1 MRKKMIFF
9 IIVFIFAL
17 AAGGLCFFLGWQK
30 PVNEG
35 RIVVLKVE
43 SGMSASQIAQLLEE
57 KGIIRSARVFLAQ
70 TKARGMENALQAGEY
85 ELISG
90 MTEQSILEKMASG
103 DVRTVKF
110 TIPEGFNVKEIAA
123 LLAKN
128 GLAGADEF
136 LAAAKDYTPY
146 EYMKTGSR
154 LIEYKSEGFLFPSTY
169 SVSASAGGKAI
180 LAMLVREFDQQL
192 TKDMREKLR
201 KKNMSVR
208 DFVTLASLVEK
219 EAAVAED
226 RKFIAKAF
234 LKRLDI
240 DMPLQSCATIQY
252 ILGYPKPE
260 LTIADTKL
268 PSEYNTYL
276 HYGLPPGPIANPGL
290 LSMQSVLNPAK
301 EDYLYFVAQKNG
313 QHIFSYTYDEHLQ
326 AIEKASR

>member
-1 MRKKMIFF
+1 MLKRTVFLIAFAV
-9 IIVFIFAL
+9 IV
-17 AAGGLCFFLGWQK
+17 AGGGLYFFLGRQK
-30 PVNEG
+30 PINEG

-43 SGMSASQIAQLLEE
+43 GGMSASQIAQLLEE

-70 TKARGMENALQAGEY
+70 TKSRGMENALQAGEY
-85 ELISG
+85 ELVAG
-90 MTEQSILEKMASG
+90 MAERDILEKIASG

-110 TIPEGFNVKEIAA
+110 TIPEGFNVKEIAD

-136 LAAAKDYTPY
+136 LAAAKDYAPY
-146 EYMKTGSR
+146 EYMKTGNR

-169 SVSASAGGKAI
+169 RVAANVGGKAI
-180 LAMLVREFDQQL
+180 LDMLVREFDQQL
-192 TKDMREKLR
+192 TDGMREKLR
-201 KKNMSVR
+201 EKDMSVR

-260 LTIADTKL
+260 LSIADTKL

-290 LSMQSVLNPAK
+290 LSMQSVLNPAQ
-301 EDYLYFVAQKNG
+301 EDYLYFVAQKDG
-313 QHIFSYTYDEHLQ
+313 KHIFSYTYDEHLR
-326 AIEKASR
+326 AIEKASQ